1 MIHFAGFSV
10 QIGKRWVR
18 QRCAWCGEI
27 IEEADLCNLATHD
40 GSPWEVW
47 AIGQLVEVKGPLRS
61 AVPHVDGNPLP
72 DGTCA
77 DALFPKKKTPGLR
90 LVK

>member
-1 MIHFAGFSV
+1 MIHFAGFAV
-10 QIGKRWVR
+10 EIGKRWVR

-27 IEEADLCNLATHD
+27 IEEADLHNAKWSTC
-40 GSPWEVW
+40 EVW